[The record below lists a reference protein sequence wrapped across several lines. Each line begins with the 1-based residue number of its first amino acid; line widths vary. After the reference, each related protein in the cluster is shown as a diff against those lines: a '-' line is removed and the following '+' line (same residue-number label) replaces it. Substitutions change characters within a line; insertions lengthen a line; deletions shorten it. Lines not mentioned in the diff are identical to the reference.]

1 MLADR
6 DLCVLV
12 NSKGTTY
19 QLCACAG
26 VKTASILGC
35 ISKSIAGK
43 LREEMI
49 TLYLAVMRLTLEC
62 YDEFEALPVKER
74 YYQNEGRAAKGNWDG
89 VHGVQGEDEGCG
101 LLQVKKAHGGSNCYL
116 ELPSRL

>member
-1 MLADR
+1 
-6 DLCVLV
+6 
-12 NSKGTTY
+12 
-19 QLCACAG
+19 
-26 VKTASILGC
+26 
-35 ISKSIAGK
+35 
-43 LREEMI
+43 MI